1 MSEKGVIKG
10 FTVVPDFSK
19 LGEPITAFI
28 LLSFLPNSKMSQR
41 ELALKI
47 ASLDGVHEVHLIS
60 GEHDILMK
68 VRGQSME
75 SIGSLVIDKIRQ
87 IDGVG
92 KTLTCACFATVKD
105 E

>member
-1 MSEKGVIKG
+1 MSEKGIIKG

-28 LLSFLPNSKMSQR
+28 LMSFLPNNKMSQR

-47 ASLDGVHEVHLIS
+47 AALDGVHEVHLIS

-68 VRGQSME
+68 VRGSPWRASVRSSSTRYGRWME
-75 SIGSLVIDKIRQ
+75 WARRLPAPASQR
-87 IDGVG
+87 
-92 KTLTCACFATVKD
+92 
-105 E
+105 